1 MNYDKLEVLHSDDRM
16 FKAWATVEVRDN
28 QGEIVKIDDL
38 EKSMLNYMD
47 DFQNINLSHTNKKIG
62 KVLNFGVEE
71 KDGKKGIWIIGK
83 ILKSLKSCDE
93 VWNGILAGKYTG
105 LSIGAETDERINGE
119 VIGANPYE
127 ISIVEKPANP
137 LATIIAIN
145 NIAKSDT
152 QNDTNLNKENELTNE
167 PINNGD
173 TMTKEI
179 KKEDMETNPKP
190 DEQKPAEEPV
200 QVPEQSAEP
209 KPVEEE
215 KPKETEKEE
224 PTGPSNKEVFEAIL
238 QTNELVKK
246 LIESMSAKPSEP
258 AQIPEIVKECK
269 PDIEKSDI
277 IKSETPTPSAVNPTD
292 VEATL
297 PDKVSDALKI
307 ARGEMNFDIKKALKS
322 N

>member
-71 KDGKKGIWIIGK
+71 KEGKKGIWIIGK

-93 VWNGILAGKYTG
+93 VWNGILTGKYTG

-152 QNDTNLNKENELTNE
+152 QNDTNINKENELTNE

-200 QVPEQSAEP
+200 KVPEQSAEP

-246 LIESMSAKPSEP
+246 LIESISAKPSEP

-277 IKSETPTPSAVNPTD
+277 IKSETPTPSAVNPND

-297 PDKVSDALKI
+297 PEKVSDALKI